1 MYMDKQL
8 QQLDDAV
15 LVSDYIKGNERALEV
30 LVLRHKL
37 KIYNFIYSK
46 VFDRD
51 TAEDIFQETF
61 IKVIRTLK
69 RGVYNEEGKF
79 LPWVMRIAHNLVID
93 FFRKNNR
100 IPTFDNNEEYDIFQL
115 ISDGSPTA
123 ERSMID
129 EQVVEDLQKLIV
141 ELPDD
146 QKDVLTM
153 RLYKDMSFKEIAE
166 STGVSINTALGR
178 MRYAIINLRKMIDEH
193 QIILSA

>member
-1 MYMDKQL
+1 MDKQL

-61 IKVIRTLK
+61 IKVIKTLK

-178 MRYAIINLRKMIDEH
+178 MRYAIINLRKMIEEH

>member
-1 MYMDKQL
+1 MKTQL
-8 QQLDDAV
+8 QKKDDAA
-15 LVSDYIKGNERALEV
+15 LVQLYINGSERALEV
-30 LVLRHKL
+30 LILRHKL
-37 KIYNFIYSK
+37 KLYNFIYSK
-46 VFDRD
+46 VFNRD

-61 IKVIRTLK
+61 IKVIKTLK

-79 LPWVMRIAHNLVID
+79 LPWVMRISHNLVID

-100 IPTFDNNEEYDIFQL
+100 IPIFDNNDEFDIFQL
-115 ISDGSPTA
+115 IGDGNPNA
-123 ERSMID
+123 ERTMID

-153 RLYKDMSFKEIAE
+153 RLYRDMSFKEIAE

-178 MRYAIINLRKMIDEH
+178 MRYAIINLRKLIEEN
-193 QIILSA
+193 QVILSA

>member
-1 MYMDKQL
+1 MNTQL
-8 QQLDDAV
+8 QKKDDAT
-15 LVSDYIKGNERALEV
+15 LVKLYIDGNERALEV
-30 LVLRHKL
+30 LILRHKL

-46 VFDRD
+46 VFNRD

-61 IKVIRTLK
+61 IKVIKTLK

-79 LPWVMRIAHNLVID
+79 LPWVMRISHNLVID

-100 IPTFDNNEEYDIFQL
+100 IPIFDNNDEFDIFQL
-115 ISDGSPTA
+115 IGDGNPNA
-123 ERSMID
+123 ERTMIED
-129 EQVVEDLQKLIV
+129 QVVEDLQKLIV

-178 MRYAIINLRKMIDEH
+178 MRYAIINLRKLIEEN
-193 QIILSA
+193 QVILSA

>member
-1 MYMDKQL
+1 MENTLIKQ
-8 QQLDDAV
+8 DDAL
-15 LVSDYIKGNERALEV
+15 LVSDYISGNERALET
-30 LVLRHKL
+30 LILRHKL

-61 IKVIRTLK
+61 IKVIKTLK

-93 FFRKNNR
+93 YFRKNNR

-166 STGVSINTALGR
+166 TTGVSINTALGR
-178 MRYAIINLRKMIDEH
+178 MRYAIINLRKMVEEH

>member
-1 MYMDKQL
+1 MVTQL
-8 QQLDDAV
+8 QKQDDAS
-15 LVSDYIKGNERALEV
+15 LVQLYINGSERALEV
-30 LVLRHKL
+30 LILRHKL

-61 IKVIRTLK
+61 IKVIKTLK

-79 LPWVMRIAHNLVID
+79 LPWVMRISHNLVID

-100 IPTFDNNEEYDIFQL
+100 IPIFDNNDEFDIFQL
-115 ISDGSPTA
+115 IGDGNPNA
-123 ERSMID
+123 EKVMIE
-129 EQVVEDLQKLIV
+129 EQVVEDLQKLII

-178 MRYAIINLRKMIDEH
+178 MRYAIINLRKLIEEN

>member
-1 MYMDKQL
+1 MDTQL
-8 QQLDDAV
+8 QKQDDAT
-15 LVSDYIKGNERALEV
+15 LVKLYIDGCERALEV
-30 LVLRHKL
+30 LILRHKL

-46 VFDRD
+46 VFNRD

-61 IKVIRTLK
+61 IKVIKTLK

-79 LPWVMRIAHNLVID
+79 LPWVMRISHNLVID

-100 IPTFDNNEEYDIFQL
+100 IPIFDNNDEFDIFQL
-115 ISDGSPTA
+115 IGDDNPNA
-123 ERSMID
+123 ERTMIED
-129 EQVVEDLQKLIV
+129 QVVEDLQKLII

-178 MRYAIINLRKMIDEH
+178 MRYAIINLRKLIEEN
-193 QIILSA
+193 QVILSA

>member
-1 MYMDKQL
+1 MENTLIKQ
-8 QQLDDAV
+8 DDAL
-15 LVSDYIKGNERALEV
+15 LVSDYISGNERALET

-61 IKVIRTLK
+61 IKVIKTLK

-93 FFRKNNR
+93 YFRKNNR

-166 STGVSINTALGR
+166 TTGVSINTALGR
-178 MRYAIINLRKMIDEH
+178 MRYAIINLRKLVEEH